1 MSMKAEQTTSLIRAR
16 RSPRRFV
23 AVSIAAAVL
32 LTSISAHAVRFY
44 RYTNAS
50 GATEISSSIPSDR
63 VAFGYQIIDGTSG
76 QVLQTVDA
84 QLSPEQARLKAI
96 RDDRLARCEA
106 AVDRIHTLY
115 QSEAEIVAAEQQTIE
130 SIDVRIVNAMANVA
144 QLQTQLDGLEQQAAR
159 AERSGRP
166 LTAAMV
172 ENIESAREQIAQ
184 LEQEVA
190 ARRSEQENAKV
201 AFAAEIELF
210 REPDCQLVT
219 QR

>member
-1 MSMKAEQTTSLIRAR
+1 MKAEPTKNLPEAMC
-16 RSPRRFV
+16 SPRRV
-23 AVSIAAAVL
+23 AAAAIVAAVL
-32 LTSISAHAVRFY
+32 LTSVSAQAARFY
-44 RYTNAS
+44 RYTNAT

-63 VAFGYQIIDGTSG
+63 VAYGYQIIDGTSG
-76 QVLQTVDA
+76 RVLQTVAA

-96 RDDRLARCEA
+96 QDEKLARCEA
-106 AVDRIHTLY
+106 AVDRVHTLY

-130 SIDVRIVNAMANVA
+130 SIDVRIVNARANIT
-144 QLQTQLDGLEQQAAR
+144 QLQTQLTELEGQAAR

-172 ENIESAREQIAQ
+172 ESIESAREQIDQ

-190 ARRSEQENAKV
+190 ARRAEQDNARVAFEQEMA
-201 AFAAEIELF
+201 LF
-210 REPDCQLVT
+210 RDPDCKKLVS

>member
-1 MSMKAEQTTSLIRAR
+1 M
-16 RSPRRFV
+16 PRRFV
-23 AVSIAAAVL
+23 VASVAAAVL
-32 LTSISAHAVRFY
+32 LTSVSAHAVRFY
-44 RYTNAS
+44 RYTNEQ

-63 VAFGYQIIDGTSG
+63 VAYGYQIIDGTSG
-76 QVLQTVDA
+76 RVLQSVEA

-130 SIDVRIVNAMANVA
+130 SIDVRIVNARANIA
-144 QLQTQLDGLEQQAAR
+144 QLQTQLSELEQQAAR

-172 ENIESAREQIAQ
+172 ESIESAREQIDQ

-190 ARRSEQENAKV
+190 ARRAEQDNARV
-201 AFAAEIELF
+201 AFAEEIALF
-210 REPDCQLVT
+210 REPDCQIVT